1 MAGVLPLIKALGE
14 PVRIRLYLLLKK
26 TPLTV
31 SELSH
36 VLDLSQ
42 SNTSHH
48 VKALRELDLLTAEKT
63 GQHTYYALNQAQC
76 GEPNIAAAL
85 ALLEEASVEISEVR
99 SDAVRL
105 RTILAERS
113 ADTFTR
119 WRMEQPDLPYSD
131 IFAHLA
137 GGRRGVVA
145 DIACG
150 EGDFFEN
157 LALSFERVIAVDI
170 DAAHVLRAAG
180 RRGSDRVQVL
190 QADAQTMPLAAESCD
205 AVILRMALS
214 QIPEPATALAEAL
227 RILKRGGYLSVID
240 SDNPQGKSLR
250 KILQNAIAENRGIRL
265 DVERQ
270 LPRLF
275 MLRLQ
280 KI

>member
-63 GQHTYYALNQAQC
+63 GQHTYYALNQTEC

-85 ALLEEASVEISEVR
+85 SLLEQASVEISEVR

-105 RTILAERS
+105 RTVLAERS

-190 QADAQTMPLAAESCD
+190 QADAQAMPIAAESCD

-214 QIPEPATALAEAL
+214 QIPEPVTALAEAL
-227 RILKRGGYLSVID
+227 RILKKGGYLSVID
-240 SDNPQGKSLR
+240 SDSPQGKSLR
-250 KILQNAIAENRGIRL
+250 KILQDTITQNADLRL

>member
-48 VKALRELDLLTAEKT
+48 VKALRELELLTAEKT
-63 GQHTYYALNQAQC
+63 GQHTYYALNQPVC

-85 ALLEEASVEISEVR
+85 ALLEQASDEISEIR

-113 ADTFTR
+113 ADMFTR

-131 IFAHLA
+131 VFAHLA

-145 DIACG
+145 DVGCG

-157 LALSFERVIAVDI
+157 LALSFARVVAFDI
-170 DAAHVLRAAG
+170 DAAHVQRAAG
-180 RRGSDRVQVL
+180 RRGSNEIYVL
-190 QADAQTMPLAAESCD
+190 QADAEALPVANESFD

-214 QIPEPATALAEAL
+214 QIPQPKIALGEAL
-227 RILKRGGYLSVID
+227 RVLKTGGFLSVID
-240 SDNPQGKSLR
+240 SETPQGKGIR
-250 KILQNAIAENRGIRL
+250 RILQETITQRTDIRV